1 MTHGSARIPAS
12 HGDRPRVV
20 IVGAGFGGLEAARK
34 LARAP
39 VEVTVIDR
47 HNYQLFQ
54 PLLYQ
59 VATAALS
66 PADIAEPIRVVL
78 RHQQN
83 ATVLLDEVIGV
94 DKTARRVE
102 LRFGAPRSYDYLVL
116 ATGSQYTYFGH
127 NDWPRLAPGLKS
139 IDDATLIRRRVL
151 LAFEEAETAMD
162 PVIRQRLLTF
172 VLVGAGPTGV
182 EMAGALAELAHSTL
196 SRDFRHINPRTA
208 HILLVEAG
216 PRVLSGF
223 PEKLAAFARR
233 SLERMGVEVLL
244 DTAIEAIDTNGV
256 IARGRRIE
264 AANVIWCA
272 GVEASP
278 LAQRLGVPTGKGGR
292 VSVAPD
298 LSVPGHPELFVIGD
312 AAFVT
317 GPTGEPLPGLAPVAK
332 QQGQYVGELIARR
345 VRGEPKPPPF
355 RYRDEGALATIGRH
369 SAIADL
375 GWIRLTGW
383 VAWVLWGVVHIFF
396 LIGFRNRMAVFLNWI
411 WAWLTYGRGARLIT
425 GDTTPLALATKPLS
439 QAIPEKSGTARQGM
453 DVRALNPPP
462 DGAMGTGRSRLQ

>member
-1 MTHGSARIPAS
+1 MPRTETGVLQ
-12 HGDRPRVV
+12 RVV
-20 IVGAGFGGLEAARK
+20 IIGAGFGGLEAARK

-47 HNYQLFQ
+47 HNYHLFQ

-83 ATVLLDEVIGV
+83 AWVLLDEVTGV
-94 DKTARRVE
+94 DIAGRQIET
-102 LRFGAPRSYDYLVL
+102 RFGLAQSYDHLIL
-116 ATGSQYTYFGH
+116 ATGSQYTYYGH
-127 NDWPRLAPGLKS
+127 DDWPRLAPGLKS

-151 LAFEEAETAMD
+151 LAFEEAETVTD

-182 EMAGALAELAHSTL
+182 EMAGALAELAHASL
-196 SRDFRHINPRTA
+196 SRDFRHINPQTA

-223 PEKLAAFARR
+223 PERLAAFARR
-233 SLERMGVEVLL
+233 SLERMGIEVLL
-244 DTAIEAIDTNGV
+244 DTPIEAIDRDGV
-256 IARGRRIE
+256 LAKGRRIE

-278 LAQRLGVPTGKGGR
+278 VARWLGVPVAKGGR
-292 VSVAPD
+292 VRVAPD
-298 LSVPGHPELFVIGD
+298 LSVPGHPEIFVIGD
-312 AAFVT
+312 AAFVA
-317 GPTGEPLPGLAPVAK
+317 GRKGEPLPGLAPVAK

-345 VRGEPKPPPF
+345 VRGEAAPPPF

-383 VAWVLWGVVHIFF
+383 VAWVLWGIVHIFF

-425 GDTTPLALATKPLS
+425 GDTTPLALAARPRPR
-439 QAIPEKSGTARQGM
+439 AAPEESTSKIT
-453 DVRALNPPP
+453 P
-462 DGAMGTGRSRLQ
+462 DGRQEEGAFARD

>member
-1 MTHGSARIPAS
+1 MQRTETAVFQ
-12 HGDRPRVV
+12 RVV
-20 IVGAGFGGLEAARK
+20 IIGAGFGGLEAARK

-47 HNYQLFQ
+47 HNYHLFQ

-66 PADIAEPIRVVL
+66 PADIAEPIRAVL

-83 ATVLLDEVIGV
+83 ATVLLDEVTGV
-94 DKTARRVE
+94 DIAGRRVE
-102 LRFGAPRSYDYLVL
+102 TRFGPAQSYDHLIL
-116 ATGSQYTYFGH
+116 ATGSQYTYYSH
-127 NDWPRLAPGLKS
+127 DDWPRLAPGLKS

-151 LAFEEAETAMD
+151 LAFEEAETVTDPAM
-162 PVIRQRLLTF
+162 RQRLLTF

-182 EMAGALAELAHSTL
+182 EMAGALAELAHATL
-196 SRDFRHINPRTA
+196 SRDFRHINPQTA

-223 PEKLAAFARR
+223 PERLAVFARR

-244 DTAIEAIDTNGV
+244 DTPIEAIDRDGV
-256 IARGRRIE
+256 LARGKRIE

-278 LAQRLGVPTGKGGR
+278 VARWLGAPTTKGGR
-292 VSVAPD
+292 VGVAPD
-298 LSVPGHPELFVIGD
+298 LSVPGHPEIFVIGD

-317 GPTGEPLPGLAPVAK
+317 GPKGEPLPGLAPVAK
-332 QQGQYVGELIARR
+332 QQGQYVGELVARR
-345 VRGEPKPPPF
+345 VRGEPAPPPF

-383 VAWVLWGVVHIFF
+383 FAWILWGVVHIFF

-425 GDTTPLALATKPLS
+425 GDTTPLTLAAKPAL
-439 QAIPEKSGTARQGM
+439 PE
-453 DVRALNPPP
+453 NPEESRNAVTP
-462 DGAMGTGRSRLQ
+462 DGYQGERVFAKD